1 MMESNDTFTG
11 NSVETNRLLVPSRDA
26 AQMLAISERTLW
38 QLRQNGEIP
47 FLRIGKLVRYPVADL
62 EDWIARNRKR
72 GS

>member
-1 MMESNDTFTG
+1 MESNDTFTG

-26 AQMLAISERTLW
+26 AQMLAVSERTLW
-38 QLRQNGEIP
+38 QLRQKGEIP

>member
-1 MMESNDTFTG
+1 MESSDTFTG

-26 AQMLAISERTLW
+26 AQMLAVSERTLW
-38 QLRQNGEIP
+38 QLRQKGEIP